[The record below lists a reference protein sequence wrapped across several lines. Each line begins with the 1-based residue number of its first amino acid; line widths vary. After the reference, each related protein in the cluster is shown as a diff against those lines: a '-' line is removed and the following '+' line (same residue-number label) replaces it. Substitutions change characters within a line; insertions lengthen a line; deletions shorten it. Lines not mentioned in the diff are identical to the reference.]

1 MASVTAQPDNLL
13 ILAAVDLSGPGVWIA
28 ESWDRAVGSMALGSA
43 GDILHQRMDD
53 AGLAS
58 RAAGRLSAGRLVQRR
73 HTTYREAAD
82 GSYTLLAGRLHH
94 ATATATR
101 FGIDKWDDHASLYA
115 QLFAKLGDA
124 CDRRITG
131 DYAVVQWFPEQRRV
145 RLVRS
150 PTAHAPLHVWRQ
162 GDRIVVCSSPNP
174 VFAFG
179 LVPEVDD
186 ARVGGWLMAGAGPSS
201 RSFYRGMTCVVCGT
215 AEYHDRKGVRTE
227 CYWSIH
233 DVPEVRFRRD
243 EDYVEA
249 VVEQMRCAVDATM
262 GDARA
267 PGVLLS
273 GGFDSQA
280 VAAFAIERMH
290 PDAPLRSY
298 TSIPAPDASPTD
310 RATSFA
316 NEEPHVRALC
326 AMYPQIRPTFVDGVN
341 LHFGE
346 RLRAMMVV
354 SAWPMFNEMNA
365 HWYHSALE
373 HAAADGVDVI
383 MTGDAGNMGF
393 SYDGLTGFP
402 TWLAQGDW
410 RRLIREL
417 RADTG
422 DKRPV
427 WRKLLSRAV
436 MPHVPQRV
444 KWAIDRGRG
453 WRDPPFESW
462 CALREDH
469 ARDTGLLNE
478 VLAEGFD
485 FYDYAFASSRDWRK
499 ALLGRMYK
507 GGPEILLGYSLL
519 YGVSIRDVHSY
530 VPLLELCGGIADDQ
544 YLRDGQNRWLGRRVL
559 QGRVPEMVWRE
570 QREGRQG
577 SDWAMRMSR
586 DRDRL
591 LRELEDL
598 GADPRL
604 ARIIDFK
611 RLIASLRDWD
621 GQEVPDR
628 GDAIRLVSAMS
639 RGLVTAQ
646 FIRFAEGRNVG

>member
-1 MASVTAQPDNLL
+1 MASASGKPDNLL
-13 ILAAVDLSGPGVWIA
+13 ILAAIDLSGQGAWIA
-28 ESWDRAVGSMALGSA
+28 ESWERALGSMALGLA

-58 RAAGRLSAGRLVQRR
+58 RAEGRLPAGRAVQRR
-73 HTTYREAAD
+73 HTTFRQAPD

-94 ATATATR
+94 AAATAAR
-101 FGIDKWDDHASLYA
+101 FGIDNWGDHASLYA
-115 QLFAKLGDA
+115 RLFAKLGAD

-131 DYAVVQWFPEQRRV
+131 DYAVVQWFPDQRRV
-145 RLVRS
+145 RVVRS

-179 LVPEVDD
+179 LVPQVDD
-186 ARVGGWLMAGAGPSS
+186 ARVGGWLLAGAGPSS
-201 RSFYRGMTCVVCGT
+201 RSFYRGMTCVACGT
-215 AEYHDRKGVRTE
+215 AEDHDRAGSRVQR
-227 CYWSIH
+227 YWSIH

-249 VVEQMRCAVDATM
+249 VVEQLRCAVEATM
-262 GDARA
+262 GDARV

-280 VAAFAIERMH
+280 VAAFAIERMGPGAALH
-290 PDAPLRSY
+290 TY
-298 TSIPAPDASPTD
+298 TSIPAPDACPAD
-310 RATSFA
+310 RVTSFA
-316 NEEPHVRALC
+316 NEEPHVRALN
-326 AMYPQIRPTFVDGVN
+326 AMYPQIRPTFVDGAE

-346 RLRAMMVV
+346 RLHAMMLL
-354 SAWPMFNEMNA
+354 SAWPMFNEANA

-373 HAAADGVDVI
+373 QATADGVDVI

-410 RRLIREL
+410 RRLVHEL
-417 RADTG
+417 RAYSGDT
-422 DKRPV
+422 RPL

-444 KWAIDRGRG
+444 KWAFDRRRG
-453 WRDPPFESW
+453 WRDAPFESW

-469 ARDTGLLNE
+469 ARDTGLLDG

-485 FYDYAFASSRDWRK
+485 LYDYDFASSRDWRE

-544 YLRDGQNRWLGRRVL
+544 YLRDGEDRWLGRRVL
-559 QGRVPEMVWRE
+559 QGRVPDMVWQE
-570 QREGRQG
+570 TREGRQG

-598 GADPRL
+598 GSDPRL
-604 ARIIDFK
+604 ARLIDFE
-611 RLIASLRDWD
+611 RLSASLRDWD
-621 GQEVPDR
+621 GQDVPER
-628 GDAIRLVSAMS
+628 GDAMRLVSAMS
-639 RGLVTAQ
+639 RGLSTAQ